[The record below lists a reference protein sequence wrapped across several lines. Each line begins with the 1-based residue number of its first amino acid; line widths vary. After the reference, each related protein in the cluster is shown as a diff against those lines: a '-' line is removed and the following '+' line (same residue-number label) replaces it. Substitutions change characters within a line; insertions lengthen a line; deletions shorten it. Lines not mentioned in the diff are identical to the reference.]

1 MPWSNSVSRRYTPP
15 TCTLEI
21 TAKGSPLSQWS
32 DRPVWKNVRFQLHFD
47 DPRLSSEQQITIRGS
62 QTQLEALA
70 DTVDQYVQQCLLA
83 TAASPVLST
92 YRGPREDLV
101 DREDDPALFHQPEPA
116 ALSGTLIPP
125 ALDSPVRPEPDP
137 RFGSSAGVDSPAALG
152 IALQPQGL
160 TNHYL
165 TLGRLATETS
175 GAGIVLSTLQLFDLA
190 TALDEYR
197 TEGLAIPTLNQPQ
210 WYKRPVVW
218 GRIAAGVLLA
228 LGLTPHLASVWE
240 GAGPV
245 MQSEVPTSSESATST
260 DQQQQIAAR
269 VEPLPKVESA
279 PIDPFAL
286 QSLPPPPPDG
296 AVQAGAP
303 EADLPTVPIDP
314 APAAPQAP
322 SASRGTTNQAAPQ
335 VPPQPAPAPRSD
347 TVVTLPP
354 IAPGEG
360 SQPQLDITPQEARPG
375 IAADVTPQDE
385 VAIAE
390 SPESAASTFSGDATR
405 SAAPAPPNAGTA
417 FDIVPQVAEA
427 RQYFQNRWTPPES
440 LTQTLEYRLVVN
452 ANGSIQEVVPLGQAS
467 ATYLDRTNMP
477 LRDEAFVSAPEGGRT
492 LEMRLVL
499 SPDGGVRTF
508 LEATR

>member
-62 QTQLEALA
+62 QTQLEALGE
-70 DTVDQYVQQCLLA
+70 TVDHYVQQCLLA
-83 TAASPVLST
+83 TAGSPSWT
-92 YRGPREDLV
+92 PYRLREEPV
-101 DREDDPALFHQPEPA
+101 EFDDPGQFHQPEPA
-116 ALSGTLIPP
+116 TISGTLIPP
-125 ALDSPVRPEPDP
+125 ALGSQVQSEPES
-137 RFGSSAGVDSPAALG
+137 RFGSAPTPDSPAALG
-152 IALQPQGL
+152 ITLQPRGL

-165 TLGRLATETS
+165 SLGRLATEIS
-175 GAGIVLSTLQLFDLA
+175 GPGIVLSTLQLFDLA

-296 AVQAGAP
+296 AVQPGAP
-303 EADLPTVPIDP
+303 AAELPTVPVAP
-314 APAAPQAP
+314 TPAAPQVP
-322 SASRGTTNQAAPQ
+322 SGAQGTLNQAAPQ
-335 VPPQPAPAPRSD
+335 VPPQPAPVPRSD
-347 TVVTLPP
+347 TVVTLPRV
-354 IAPGEG
+354 APGEG

-375 IAADVTPQDE
+375 IAADVSPQDE

-390 SPESAASTFSGDATR
+390 SPESAASTFSGDAAR
-405 SAAPAPPNAGTA
+405 SAAPAAPSAGTA
-417 FDIVPQVAEA
+417 FDTVPQVAEA

-440 LTQTLEYRLVVN
+440 LSQTLEYRLVVN